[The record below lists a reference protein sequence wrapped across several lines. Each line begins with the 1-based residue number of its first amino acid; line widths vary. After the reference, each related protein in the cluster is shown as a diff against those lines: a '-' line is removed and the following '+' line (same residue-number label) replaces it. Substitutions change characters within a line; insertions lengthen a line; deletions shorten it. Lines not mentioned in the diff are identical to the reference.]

1 MMTKNVVSNNL
12 ICSKRNKEPLSL
24 LDCKRDS
31 SEKNL
36 VKEFHLIDKFTN
48 T

>member
-1 MMTKNVVSNNL
+1 MITKNVVYNNL
-12 ICSKRNKEPLSL
+12 ICGKRNKEPLSL
-24 LDCKRDS
+24 SVCRNDS